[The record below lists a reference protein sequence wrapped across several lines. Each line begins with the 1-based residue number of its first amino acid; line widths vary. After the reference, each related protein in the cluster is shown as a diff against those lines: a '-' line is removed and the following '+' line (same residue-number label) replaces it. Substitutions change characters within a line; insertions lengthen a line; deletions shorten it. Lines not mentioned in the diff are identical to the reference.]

1 MEPTTVQEPGA
12 NLTMPMLIGGALV
25 AIAILA
31 GLYLWQ
37 SPQPA
42 DESLSDVDSETW
54 MPASTDSDD
63 AAAIQAELEAT
74 SMTQFEENMNADA
87 EAAASGL

>member
-12 NLTMPMLIGGALV
+12 NLTMPMLIGGALI

-37 SPQPA
+37 SPRVA
-42 DESLSDVDSETW
+42 EETLSDVDSETW
-54 MPASTDSDD
+54 MPAASDSDD

-74 SMTQFEENMNADA
+74 SMTQFEQNMNTDA
-87 EAAASGL
+87 AAAASGL

>member
-1 MEPTTVQEPGA
+1 
-12 NLTMPMLIGGALV
+12 MLIGGALV
-25 AIAILA
+25 AIAVLA

-37 SPQPA
+37 NPQAA

-54 MPASTDSDD
+54 MPAASDSDD

-74 SMTQFEENMNADA
+74 SMTQFEQNMNADA
-87 EAAASGL
+87 AAAASGL